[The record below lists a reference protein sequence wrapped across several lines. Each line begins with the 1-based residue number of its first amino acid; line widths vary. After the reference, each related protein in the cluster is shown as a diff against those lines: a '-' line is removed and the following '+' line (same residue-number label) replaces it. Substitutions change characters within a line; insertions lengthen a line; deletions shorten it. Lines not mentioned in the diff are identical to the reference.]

1 MSTTDTAPP
10 PARRGAGPRPTA
22 PNRASAPPTRRALG
36 YVVALTALL
45 AVSAV
50 LAVGVGTV
58 TIPWSDTLRYLDA
71 YVTGGTIPADEVTRY
86 RIIVDTRLP
95 RVLLAIVVGVG
106 LSMVGV
112 AVQAMV
118 RNALADPFVLGI
130 SSGAAVGA
138 TSVILFGAFAA
149 FGAAA
154 ISFAAFLGALAA
166 TVLVY
171 LTARTAQ
178 GLSPLRLVLTGTA
191 MAYGFSAVTTVM
203 VFVSPRG
210 EDAKSVM
217 FWLLGSLAPA
227 TWSALPIVAA
237 VVLAGGLLLALWGT
251 KLNALVMGDDVASGL
266 GLDAAR
272 FRVYL
277 YVVCA
282 AMTGTMVAVV
292 GAIGFVGLVIPHVTR
307 MLVGADHT
315 RVLMVAPLLG
325 ALFMV
330 WADVLSRVAVAPSE
344 LPIGAI
350 TAFVGVP
357 TFIALMRV
365 RRYVFGGA

>member
-1 MSTTDTAPP
+1 MDSTDIAAPVAAGRDP
-10 PARRGAGPRPTA
+10 APAPGRRRHPARRAA
-22 PNRASAPPTRRALG
+22 LWAAVLAAS
-36 YVVALTALL
+36 LL
-45 AVSAV
+45 ASGVI
-50 LAVGVGTV
+50 AVGVGTV
-58 TIPWSDTLRYLDA
+58 PIPWHDTVHYLSA
-71 YVTGGTIPADEVTRY
+71 FLTGGTIDAADATRY
-86 RIIVDTRLP
+86 RIVADTRLP
-95 RVLLAIVVGVG
+95 RVLLAMVVGAG
-106 LSMVGV
+106 LSLVGV

-138 TSVILFGAFAA
+138 SSVILFGAFAVL
-149 FGAAA
+149 GAAA
-154 ISFAAFLGALAA
+154 VSFAAFAGALVA

-171 LTARTAQ
+171 AAARTAQ

-191 MAYGFSAVTTVM
+191 MAYGFSAITTVM
-203 VFVSPRG
+203 IFVSPRG

-227 TWSALPIVAA
+227 QWSSLPVVACVTA
-237 VVLAGGLLLALWGT
+237 AGGLLLALWST
-251 KLNALVMGDDVASGL
+251 RLNALVMGDDVASGL

-272 FRVYL
+272 FRVHL
-277 YVVCA
+277 FVVCA
-282 AMTGTMVAVV
+282 AMTGTIVAVV
-292 GAIGFVGLVIPHVTR
+292 GAIGFVGLVVPHVTR
-307 MLVGADHT
+307 MLVGADHR
-315 RVLMVAPLLG
+315 RVLLVAPLLA

-330 WADVLSRVAVAPSE
+330 WADVFARVVVAPQE

-357 TFIALMRV
+357 LFVFLMRA

>member
-1 MSTTDTAPP
+1 MLDTAPS
-10 PARRGAGPRPTA
+10 ARRRGGVTRGFTA
-22 PNRASAPPTRRALG
+22 PAMRTAAWVAALTVVLAASA
-36 YVVALTALL
+36 VA
-45 AVSAV
+45 
-50 LAVGVGTV
+50 AVGMGTV
-58 TIPWSDTLRYLDA
+58 PISWSETLHYLHA
-71 YVTGGTIPADEVTRY
+71 FVTGDIITADEVTRY
-86 RIIVDTRLP
+86 RIIADTRLP
-95 RVLLAIVVGVG
+95 RVLLAIVVGAG

-138 TSVILFGAFAA
+138 TSVILFGTLAVL
-149 FGAAA
+149 GAAA
-154 ISFAAFLGALAA
+154 VSLAAFAGALVA

-171 LTARTAQ
+171 VAARTRE

-203 VFVSPRG
+203 IFVSPRG

-217 FWLLGSLAPA
+217 FWLLGSLASA
-227 TWSALPIVAA
+227 RWSSLPIAAA
-237 VVLAGGLLLALWGT
+237 VTVCGGLLLAVWSP

-266 GLDAAR
+266 GLHAQR

-277 YVVCA
+277 FVVCA
-282 AMTGTMVAVV
+282 AMTGTLVAIV
-292 GAIGFVGLVIPHVTR
+292 GAIGFVGLVVPHVTR

-315 RVLMVAPLLG
+315 RVLAVAPVLG
-325 ALFMV
+325 AVFMV
-330 WADVLSRVAVAPSE
+330 WADVLSRTVVAPAE

-357 TFIALMRV
+357 TFILLMRA
-365 RRYVFGGA
+365 RRYTFGGT